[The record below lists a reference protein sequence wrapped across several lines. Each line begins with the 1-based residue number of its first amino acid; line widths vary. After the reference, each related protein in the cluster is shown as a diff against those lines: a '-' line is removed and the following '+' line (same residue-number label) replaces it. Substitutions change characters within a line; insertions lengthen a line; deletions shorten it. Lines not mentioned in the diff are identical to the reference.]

1 MRIGSIGRPL
11 ENLDVRIGEDGEILV
26 KGPSVMLGYYKE
38 PELTAEAFDQDGYLH
53 TGDIGHLEDGFLYI
67 TDRKKELFK
76 TSGGKYI
83 TPQPIENAL
92 MQSRYIDQ
100 AMVVG
105 NGKEHPSVILEP
117 DFGEL
122 ALWCEQRG
130 IPTGDRTAMTSDE
143 QVLVL
148 YKGLVHEVNKNLSN
162 WERLRHFRLVADQWT
177 TEGGEL
183 TPTLKIKRRRLT
195 EKYAGLIADIYQEDL
210 LENERQN

>member
-1 MRIGSIGRPL
+1 M
-11 ENLDVRIGEDGEILV
+11 
-26 KGPSVMLGYYKE
+26 
-38 PELTAEAFDQDGYLH
+38 H

-143 QVLVL
+143 QVLAL
-148 YKGLVHEVNKNLSN
+148 YKSLVHEVNKSLSN

-177 TEGGEL
+177 TEGL
-183 TPTLKIKRRRLT
+183 S
-195 EKYAGLIADIYQEDL
+195 LIHI
-210 LENERQN
+210 